1 MTEIKKNG
9 MRLYRVQACLSQ
21 EEVAKMAGISTSTV
35 CLAEAGYLSLKTLER
50 IAKAYGKSAYDFATE
65 VNVPL
70 FWVGE
75 RTFPNRRE
83 AELFSRRNG
92 IPVTDVKG

>member
-9 MRLYRVQACLSQ
+9 IRLYRVQACLSQ
-21 EEVAKMAGISTSTV
+21 EEVAKMAGIGTATV
-35 CLAEAGYLSLKTLER
+35 CLAESGYMSLKTLER
-50 IAKAYGKSAYDFATE
+50 IAKAYGKSVEDFAKE
-65 VNVPL
+65 VSVPL

-75 RTFPNRRE
+75 RPFPNRRE

-92 IPVTDVKG
+92 IPVTEVKG

>member
-1 MTEIKKNG
+1 MTAIKKNG

-21 EEVAKMAGISTSTV
+21 EEVAKMAGIGTSTV

-50 IAKAYGKSAYDFATE
+50 IAKAYGKSAEDFAKE
-65 VNVPL
+65 VSVPL

-75 RTFPNRRE
+75 SSFPSRRE
-83 AELFSRRNG
+83 AELFSRRTG
-92 IPVTDVKG
+92 IPVTEVKG